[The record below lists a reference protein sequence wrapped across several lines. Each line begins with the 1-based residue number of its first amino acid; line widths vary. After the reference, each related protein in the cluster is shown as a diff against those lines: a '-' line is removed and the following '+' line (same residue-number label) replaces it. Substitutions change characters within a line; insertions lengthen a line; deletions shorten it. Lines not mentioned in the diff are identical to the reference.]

1 MNKYM
6 ETMNNEKSE
15 TNRITMYLSRLDL
28 SLTRSLC
35 AMKMRTDMTQSRC
48 RLSPKPYKVSF
59 WMEAERASR
68 HLTCFHR
75 LTSLC
80 SNHRHSLNPPTIRK
94 VEKNCPRL
102 AKKCTATPNC

>member
-35 AMKMRTDMTQSRC
+35 AMKIKTDMTHSRC
-48 RLSPKPYKVSF
+48 ELSQNPNTALYPSPSD
-59 WMEAERASR
+59 ASPNTFFR
-68 HLTCFHR
+68 YFVHR

-80 SNHRHSLNPPTIRK
+80 SNHRHSLSPPMINRI
-94 VEKNCPRL
+94 V
-102 AKKCTATPNC
+102 